1 LFILF
6 ILRLNLMK
14 IHKRLFDII
23 FSLIALFLL
32 ILPILIISI
41 LVKIS
46 SKGPIFFVSKRVGFK
61 NKIFAMPKFR
71 TMNYNS
77 IEIETDLFTDKQNI
91 TKIGGFLRKF
101 SLDEIPQFYSVIIGD
116 MSIVGPRPCL
126 PSQTN
131 LMELRNKHGI
141 QHLYPGITGLA
152 QINGRDN
159 ISINQKIKY
168 EQIYKEKLGLIFD
181 IKIIVQT
188 IFKITTNKDIRH

>member
-1 LFILF
+1 
-6 ILRLNLMK
+6 MK

-41 LVKIS
+41 LIKIS

-181 IKIIVQT
+181 IKIIIQT